1 MKEYDLIAKGTC
13 FARSMLLK
21 YKSYKTV
28 YNRIFCSIFKNK
40 IEKIVHVLTEVKPVS
55 PYI

>member
-13 FARSMLLK
+13 FARSLLLN

-28 YNRIFCSIFKNK
+28 YNRIFCGIFKSTNRK
-40 IEKIVHVLTEVKPVS
+40 DCTCFDRG
-55 PYI
+55 